1 MAILGRRD
9 FLFALAGATVAWPRA
24 AHAQQSAMPVIGLL
38 INASPE
44 PYAPMMAA
52 FRQGLSETGYVDGKN
67 VAIEYRWAENQ
78 IDRLP
83 ALATDLVRQQVAV
96 IAAAGPAAAHAAKAA
111 TTTIPVVFLVGADPV
126 KSGLVAS
133 LNRPGG
139 NLTGVG
145 FLANA
150 LGPKLLEVLHELVP
164 KAMAVGML
172 VNPGSPNAEAD
183 TREIQ
188 AAARLLG
195 HQVLVLNARSETD
208 IDAAFATLVQR
219 QAGGLIVIA
228 DPLVFDR
235 RVQIIALAARHAVP
249 TVYPVREMAVDGG
262 LMSYG
267 INLAHAYYQVGVYV
281 ALILKGAKPADLP
294 VEQMAK
300 VELVLNLKTAKTLGL
315 TLPLPLLGRADEVI
329 E

>member
-1 MAILGRRD
+1 MRRREFITLLGS
-9 FLFALAGATVAWPRA
+9 AAAWPLSVR
-24 AHAQQSAMPVIGLL
+24 AQQPAMPVIGLL

-52 FRQGLSETGYVDGKN
+52 FRQGLSDTGYVDGKN

-96 IAAAGPAAAHAAKAA
+96 IAAAGPPAAHAAKAA

-133 LNRPGG
+133 LNQPGG

-172 VNPGSPNAEAD
+172 VNPGSPNADAD

-208 IDAAFATLVQR
+208 IDAAFATLVQH
-219 QAGGLIVIA
+219 QAEGLIVIA
-228 DPLVFDR
+228 DPLFFDR
-235 RVQIIALAARHAVP
+235 HVQIVALAARHAVP

-294 VEQMAK
+294 VQQMVK

-315 TLPLPLLGRADEVI
+315 TLPLTLLGRADEVI

>member
-1 MAILGRRD
+1 MRRRE
-9 FLFALAGATVAWPRA
+9 FIALLSSAAAWPLSVR
-24 AHAQQSAMPVIGLL
+24 AQQPARPVIGLL

-52 FRQGLSETGYVDGKN
+52 FRQGLSDTGYVDGKN

-96 IAAAGPAAAHAAKAA
+96 IAAAGPPAAHAAKAA

-133 LNRPGG
+133 LNQPGG

-183 TREIQ
+183 TSEIQ

-208 IDAAFATLVQR
+208 IDAAFVTLVQH

-228 DPLVFDR
+228 DPLFFDR
-235 RVQIIALAARHAVP
+235 HVQIVALAARHAVP

-262 LMSYG
+262 LVSHG
-267 INLAHAYYQVGVYV
+267 TNLANAYYQVGVYV

-294 VEQMAK
+294 VQQTVK
-300 VELVLNLKTAKTLGL
+300 VELVLNLKTAKALGL
-315 TLPLPLLGRADEVI
+315 TFPITLLGRADEVM

>member
-9 FLFALAGATVAWPRA
+9 FLLALAGATAASPRA
-24 AHAQQSAMPVIGLL
+24 VDAQQPAMPVIGLL
-38 INASPE
+38 INASSE

-96 IAAAGPAAAHAAKAA
+96 IAAAGPPAAHAAKAA
-111 TTTIPVVFLVGADPV
+111 TTTIPIVFLVGADPV

-133 LNRPGG
+133 FNRPGG

-150 LGPKLLEVLHELVP
+150 LAPKLLEVLHELVP

-183 TREIQ
+183 TREVQ

-195 HQVLVLNARSETD
+195 HEVLVLNARSETD

-235 RVQIIALAARHAVP
+235 RVQIITLAARHAVP

-267 INLAHAYYQVGVYV
+267 TNLARAYYQVGVYV
-281 ALILKGAKPADLP
+281 ALILKGARPADLP
-294 VEQMAK
+294 VQQTSE

-315 TLPLPLLGRADEVI
+315 TLPLTLLGRADEVI

>member
-1 MAILGRRD
+1 MRRRD
-9 FLFALAGATVAWPRA
+9 FVTLVGGVAVAWPLA
-24 AHAQQSAMPVIGLL
+24 ARAQQPAMPVIGLL

-52 FRQGLSETGYVDGKN
+52 FRQGLSETGYVDSKN

-83 ALATDLVRQQVAV
+83 VATDLVRQQVAV
-96 IAAAGPAAAHAAKAA
+96 IAAAGPPAAHAAKAA
-111 TTTIPVVFLVGADPV
+111 TPTIPIVFVVGADPV

-145 FLANA
+145 FLGNI
-150 LGPKLLEVLHELVP
+150 LVPKLLEVLHELVP

-172 VNPGSPNAEAD
+172 VNPGSPNAETD
-183 TREIQ
+183 IREIQ

-195 HQVLVLNARSETD
+195 HQVLVLDTRSETD
-208 IDAAFATLVQR
+208 IDAAFATLFQR
-219 QAGGLIVIA
+219 QAGGLIVTS
-228 DPLVFDR
+228 DPLFFDR
-235 RVQIIALAARHAVP
+235 HTQIIALAARHAVP
-249 TVYPVREMAVDGG
+249 TIYPVREMAVDGG
-262 LMSYG
+262 LISYG
-267 INLAHAYYQVGVYV
+267 TNLAHAYYEVGVYV
-281 ALILKGAKPADLP
+281 ALILKGARPADLP
-294 VEQMAK
+294 VQQEVK

-315 TLPLPLLGRADEVI
+315 TFPITLLGRADEVI

>member
-1 MAILGRRD
+1 MQRRE
-9 FLFALAGATVAWPRA
+9 FIALLSSAAAWPRA
-24 AHAQQSAMPVIGLL
+24 AHAQQPALPVIGVL

-52 FRQGLSETGYVDGKN
+52 FRQGLSDTGYVDGKN

-96 IAAAGPAAAHAAKAA
+96 IAAAGAPAAHAAKAA

-150 LGPKLLEVLHELVP
+150 LAPKLLEVLHELVP

-188 AAARLLG
+188 GAARLLG
-195 HQVLVLNARSETD
+195 HQVLVLNARSDTD
-208 IDAAFATLVQR
+208 IDSAFATLVQH

-228 DPLVFDR
+228 DPLFFDR
-235 RVQIIALAARHAVP
+235 HVQIIALAARHAVP
-249 TVYPVREMAVDGG
+249 TVYPVREMAVAGG

-294 VEQMAK
+294 VEQMVK
-300 VELVLNLKTAKTLGL
+300 VELVLNLKTAKTLGV

>member
-1 MAILGRRD
+1 MRRRE
-9 FLFALAGATVAWPRA
+9 FIALLSSAATWPLSVR
-24 AHAQQSAMPVIGLL
+24 AQQPARPVIGLL

-96 IAAAGPAAAHAAKAA
+96 IAAAGSPAAHAAKAA
-111 TTTIPVVFLVGADPV
+111 TTTIPIVFLTGADPV

-133 LNRPGG
+133 FNRPVG

-145 FLANA
+145 FLINTLAA
-150 LGPKLLEVLHELVP
+150 KHLEVLHELVP
-164 KAMAVGML
+164 RAMAVGML
-172 VNPGSPNAEAD
+172 VNPGNPNAEAD

-208 IDAAFATLVQR
+208 IDAAFATLVQHE
-219 QAGGLIVIA
+219 AGGLIVTGDA
-228 DPLVFDR
+228 LFFDR

-249 TVYPVREMAVDGG
+249 TIYPVREMAVAGG

-267 INLAHAYYQVGVYV
+267 TNLANAYHVFGVYV
-281 ALILKGAKPADLP
+281 ARILKGAKPADLP
-294 VEQMAK
+294 IEQTVK
-300 VELVLNLKTAKTLGL
+300 VELVLNLTTAKALGL

>member
-1 MAILGRRD
+1 MRRRE
-9 FLFALAGATVAWPRA
+9 FIALLSSAAAWPLSVR
-24 AHAQQSAMPVIGLL
+24 AQQPAMPVIGVL

-52 FRQGLSETGYVDGKN
+52 FRHGLSETGYVDGKN
-67 VAIEYRWAENQ
+67 VAIEYRWAGNQ
-78 IDRLP
+78 IERLL

-96 IAAAGPAAAHAAKAA
+96 IAALGPPAAHAAKAA

-133 LNRPGG
+133 FNRPGG

-150 LGPKLLEVLHELVP
+150 LAPKQLEVLHELVP
-164 KAMAVGML
+164 KAMIVGML

-195 HQVLVLNARSETD
+195 HQVLVLNVRSETD

-219 QAGGLIVIA
+219 QAGGLIVMT
-228 DPLVFDR
+228 DPLFFDR

-249 TVYPVREMAVDGG
+249 TVYSVREMAVDGG

-267 INLAHAYYQVGVYV
+267 TNLAHAYYQVGVYV

-294 VEQMAK
+294 VQQMVK

>member
-1 MAILGRRD
+1 MRRRE
-9 FLFALAGATVAWPRA
+9 FIALMGASVAWPFA
-24 AHAQQSAMPVIGLL
+24 AQGQQPAMPVIGLL
-38 INASPE
+38 INASPG

-52 FRQGLSETGYVDGKN
+52 FRQGLGEAGYVDGKN
-67 VAIEYRWAENQ
+67 VAIEYRWAEDQ
-78 IDRLP
+78 VDRLP

-96 IAAAGPAAAHAAKAA
+96 IAAAGPPAAQAAKAA
-111 TTTIPVVFLVGADPV
+111 TTTVPIVFLVGTDPI
-126 KSGLVAS
+126 KSGLVTS
-133 LNRPGG
+133 LNRPEG
-139 NLTGVG
+139 NLTGIG
-145 FLANA
+145 FLVNTLA
-150 LGPKLLEVLHELVP
+150 PKLLEVLHELVP

-195 HQVLVLNARSETD
+195 LQVLVLNPRNETD

-219 QAGGLIVIA
+219 QAGGLIVGG
-228 DPLVFDR
+228 DPLFFDR

-249 TVYPVREMAVDGG
+249 TIYPARELAVAGG

-267 INLAHAYYQVGVYV
+267 INLARAYYQVGVYV

-294 VEQMAK
+294 VQQTVK

-315 TLPLPLLGRADEVI
+315 TFPLPLLGRADEVI